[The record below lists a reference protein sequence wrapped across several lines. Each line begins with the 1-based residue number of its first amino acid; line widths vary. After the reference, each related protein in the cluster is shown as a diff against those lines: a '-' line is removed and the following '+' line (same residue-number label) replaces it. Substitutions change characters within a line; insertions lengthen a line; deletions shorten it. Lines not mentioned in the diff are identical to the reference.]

1 VAAQTMTT
9 PSSHSLSPAP
19 SLSEIAERLQ
29 GYDPQALSA
38 SHVNDFLAQLVQPVR
53 EQETVPLMQAHGRI
67 KALAD
72 AAREAGLQ
80 F

>member
-9 PSSHSLSPAP
+9 PQPPSTPPTP

-38 SHVNDFLAQLVQPVR
+38 RHVNDFLA
-53 EQETVPLMQAHGRI
+53 
-67 KALAD
+67 
-72 AAREAGLQ
+72 
-80 F
+80 